1 MHLHRSGRRSA
12 AILYVCTAMCAAFL
26 AFATVPSSAG
36 ASESVIEKSVVVNGV
51 VKAHGVFYTNG
62 NTFCTNM
69 LNASGNG
76 NWPYRGP
83 WASTGIYVAA
93 SGAQIAQVDDDRNDG
108 VRRCWTIPKGWDGTW
123 LRMDVWFH
131 QANGKEY
138 REITYF
144 WP

>member
-1 MHLHRSGRRSA
+1 MRRTAVPAAACRGPGVLEQHVGYKFPPPVVPLKPEPTMHLHQSRRRSA

-36 ASESVIEKSVVVNGV
+36 ASESVIENSVVVNGV

-76 NWPYRGP
+76 NWPYSGP
-83 WASTGIYVAA
+83 WASTG
-93 SGAQIAQVDDDRNDG
+93 
-108 VRRCWTIPKGWDGTW
+108 
-123 LRMDVWFH
+123 
-131 QANGKEY
+131 
-138 REITYF
+138 
-144 WP
+144 